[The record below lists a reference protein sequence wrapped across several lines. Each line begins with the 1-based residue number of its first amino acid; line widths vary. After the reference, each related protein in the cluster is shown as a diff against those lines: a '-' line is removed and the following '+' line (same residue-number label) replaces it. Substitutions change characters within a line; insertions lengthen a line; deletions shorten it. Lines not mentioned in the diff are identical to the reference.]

1 MTPEKIK
8 RLEAIVAQTLG
19 LDTFSFVDFM
29 ENPGKYGGTVN
40 DAALLKIQLEA
51 NADDDVITDIFSNV
65 GGVNNADLP
74 SNNEDPFGAGGF
86 VGQGISVDDDD
97 KREIVKRNS
106 AGEII
111 FDAEGNPETVTVV
124 DIFPAE
130 NFVET
135 FIQTL
140 NQSDVLAIQ
149 NYAIGKGYLDEEDLG
164 SEING
169 NLGIVTENFIYEVLD
184 YANKEYEDWYEGS
197 PKRNA
202 FIDKEAAMR
211 QSFTIVPDI
220 NNFFGGIDYRTNQYN
235 QNQIVSR
242 EIFANV
248 LDEYLKVKVTE
259 NEDEQLK
266 IDKQRAAE
274 IRLENIK
281 PTQLQ
286 VEEDLEEYWKTL
298 TNDVLSDDR
307 KEQLALGVMRNWST
321 YLDALEAQDKSLRAG
336 EVMKKYTGPTI
347 STMPEGTT
355 EDGQYV
361 MFEDI
366 KPEFKVENPLLEA
379 RSELEEQAEA
389 QNVLS
394 GQAQQIADVQREYL
408 TWLMGGK

>member
-8 RLEAIVAQTLG
+8 RLEAIVAETLG

-29 ENPGKYGGTVN
+29 ENPGEYGGTVN
-40 DAALLKIQLEA
+40 DATLLKLQLDA
-51 NADDDVITDIFSNV
+51 DADDDVITGIFSNV

-86 VGQGISVDDDD
+86 VGQGIYPDDDD

-321 YLDALEAQDKSLRAG
+321 YVDALEAQDKSIRAN
-336 EVMKKYTGPTI
+336 EVMKKYLGPTI

>member
-8 RLEAIVAQTLG
+8 RLEAIVAETLG

-29 ENPGKYGGTVN
+29 ENPGEYGGTVN
-40 DAALLKIQLEA
+40 DATLLKLQLDA
-51 NADDDVITDIFSNV
+51 DADDDAITGIFSNV
-65 GGVNNADLP
+65 GVNNADLP
-74 SNNEDPFGAGGF
+74 SDNNNPFADGNFNIGD
-86 VGQGISVDDDD
+86 GILTDEG
-97 KREIVKRNS
+97 REIVKRNS

-321 YLDALEAQDKSLRAG
+321 YVDALEAQDKSIRAG
-336 EVMKKYTGPTI
+336 EVMNKYTGPTI

>member
-8 RLEAIVAQTLG
+8 RLEAIVAETLG

-29 ENPGKYGGTVN
+29 ENPGEYGGTVN
-40 DAALLKIQLEA
+40 DATLLKLQLDA
-51 NADDDVITDIFSNV
+51 DADDDVITGIFSNV
-65 GGVNNADLP
+65 GGVNSTDLP
-74 SNNEDPFGAGGF
+74 SNNNPFAYGNFNIGD
-86 VGQGISVDDDD
+86 GIPTDDG
-97 KREIVKRNS
+97 REIVKRNS

-149 NYAIGKGYLDEEDLG
+149 NYAIGKGYLEEEDLG

-321 YLDALEAQDKSLRAG
+321 YVDALEAQDKSIRAN
-336 EVMKKYTGPTI
+336 EVMNKYTGVQAWQKMGFDEPQ
-347 STMPEGTT
+347 MG
-355 EDGQYV
+355 GYV
-361 MFEDI
+361 TFDEI

-379 RSELEEQAEA
+379 RSELKEQAEA